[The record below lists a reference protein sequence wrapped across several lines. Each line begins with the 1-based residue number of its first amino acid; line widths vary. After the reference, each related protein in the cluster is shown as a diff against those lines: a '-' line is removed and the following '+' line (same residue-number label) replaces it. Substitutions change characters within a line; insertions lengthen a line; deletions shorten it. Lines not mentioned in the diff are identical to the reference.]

1 MKNNHHRSVNFAK
14 RAAMLRKISGSK
26 GSHNAT
32 NARSLGIFKKTVDL
46 KIRKK
51 KIVQWKKS
59 GESCLF
65 YACLSP
71 LEAKAEACY
80 LSTCCSNDKESQ
92 WFLDNGC
99 TNHMTANKKF
109 FVDMELADS
118 KVRLGN
124 GALVD
129 VQGRGSIES
138 KLKWIQD

>member
-1 MKNNHHRSVNFAK
+1 MKNNHHRNVNFPK
-14 RAAMLRKISGSK
+14 GAAMLRKIAGSK

-80 LSTCCSNDKESQ
+80 LSTCCFNDEENQRFLES
-92 WFLDNGC
+92 GC
-99 TNHMTANKKF
+99 TYHMTANNKF
-109 FVDMELADS
+109 FLTW
-118 KVRLGN
+118 K
-124 GALVD
+124 
-129 VQGRGSIES
+129 
-138 KLKWIQD
+138 